1 MSHKSWPKEKSS
13 ESPETKKI
21 NGSHKPKVQNQYP
34 ELHSPVTSKY
44 DNMSKN
50 ISEVGFHQK
59 PQRYSFG
66 DNNLESDN
74 ESIYDPN
81 ESSEDSYELCYVDVL
96 QNKSMHQLS
105 PNKLMA
111 KSNLLPTHPYSYTM
125 MSKKYPSS
133 SSEFQN
139 SASSSQSFDRK
150 HCLLSYSQPFT
161 QLKDHTDDGLGK
173 KNRSLIFFC
182 KALFFAFL
190 LLCFVLVIVTVSVF
204 LSRSGQRSAKL

>member
-50 ISEVGFHQK
+50 ISEAGFHQK
-59 PQRYSFG
+59 PQRYCFG

-105 PNKLMA
+105 P
-111 KSNLLPTHPYSYTM
+111 SYT
-125 MSKKYPSS
+125 P
-133 SSEFQN
+133 
-139 SASSSQSFDRK
+139 
-150 HCLLSYSQPFT
+150 L
-161 QLKDHTDDGLGK
+161 QLYNDG
-173 KNRSLIFFC
+173 
-182 KALFFAFL
+182 
-190 LLCFVLVIVTVSVF
+190 
-204 LSRSGQRSAKL
+204 